1 MSFFNEANEDATTV
15 APEAAATGPR
25 VGFLESFAVGYQ
37 EQVRA
42 SAMYGIEDQMWRLDA
57 EQTEAL
63 RKAGIENIPQL
74 SPESFGMLAE
84 NLPGPPNDP
93 GDYLNTARYFEDG
106 GTPEFASK
114 LDEYDKRIGE
124 LREKYPNLNLR
135 TSREMWENV
144 KGAAKEAE
152 GRAVNDRR
160 TMGGSVGGFLGAAVG
175 GMNPN
180 TDPLNFLTTPIGGAG
195 KTILMRVAG
204 QAGAQG
210 LIEGVNQITGVQEQR
225 RLLGLEYGIGDAVT
239 RVAGATVGGAAL
251 QGVGE
256 GVAFGLRRWFK
267 SGPTDMAPPPTP
279 EALNRPALPDTSA
292 VPPHAIPADENLA
305 AAKLTRAPETYIDYL
320 HEQSPLSV
328 TRGGRAR
335 TVLDLDYMT
344 TRLDDWNGEAPWQV
358 APKTDTA
365 ITLPRSDFIAP
376 DAQRFAER
384 AQVNDL
390 ARRVDPETFQKYDA
404 LAQRKETYNRWLDE
418 LGDTRDANLQA
429 RIDELDTRIYTMA
442 EKADAATGKRA
453 AKVRKDVQAL
463 QAEKEAFIADAATQG
478 KETPDMARVRRA
490 LMKDDE
496 KMRDLA
502 PLVSRA
508 YARANQKWA
517 NTDADRKAV
526 LDMIRQGRRE
536 LPVDETMGRVVD
548 SVSAMALV
556 DRAPILR
563 QVDKVAGTLKADAD
577 AGDVAQ
583 AIVAANMKVM
593 DEAVEQYRASLDG
606 LIKTDPNGEIEI
618 NGSRV
623 KLNLDKDTIFVPN
636 EEGTGG
642 REITIRQLLE
652 ENKMDE
658 YELEAVSSCS
668 LRKTS

>member
-1 MSFFNEANEDATTV
+1 MSFFNETNDDAITV

-25 VGFLESFAVGYQ
+25 VGFLESFAVGWE

-42 SAMYGIEDQMWRLDA
+42 SAMYGIEDQMWKLDS

-63 RKAGIENIPQL
+63 RRAGVENIPQL

-84 NLPGPPNDP
+84 NMPGPPNDP
-93 GDYLNTARYFEDG
+93 GDYLNTARFFEDG
-106 GTPEFASK
+106 GTPEFASR
-114 LDEYDKRIGE
+114 LDEYDKRVDE
-124 LREKYPNLNLR
+124 LRKQYPQLGLR
-135 TSREMWENV
+135 TSREMWETV
-144 KGAAKEAE
+144 KAQAKEAE
-152 GRAVNDRR
+152 NRAYNDRR
-160 TMGGSVGGFLGAAVG
+160 TLGGEVGSFLGGAAAS
-175 GMNPN
+175 MNPN
-180 TDPLNFLTTPIGGAG
+180 TDPLNFLTLGVGGIGRSIA
-195 KTILMRVAG
+195 TRIAG

-225 RLLGLEYGIGDAVT
+225 RLLGLEYGIGDAVS
-239 RVAGATVGGAAL
+239 RVAGAAIGGAAL

-267 SGPTDMAPPPTP
+267 SSPIDAAPKPTP
-279 EALNRPALPDTSA
+279 EVLNRPPLPDTSV

-305 AAKLTRAPETYIDYL
+305 AAKLTRAPETYVDYL

-344 TRLDDWNGEAPWQV
+344 TRLEDWNGELPWRV
-358 APKTDTA
+358 PPKTDTA
-365 ITLPRSDFIAP
+365 VTLPQSDFIAP
-376 DAQRFAER
+376 DMQRFADR

-390 ARRVDPETFQKYDA
+390 ARRIDPETFNKYDA
-404 LAQRKETYNRWLDE
+404 LAQRKETYNRWLQE
-418 LGDTRDANLQA
+418 LGEKRDADLQA
-429 RIDELDTRIYTMA
+429 RIDELDTRIYALA

-453 AKVRKDVQAL
+453 AKVRKDIQAL
-463 QAEKEAFIADAATQG
+463 QAEKEAFIADAAASG

-536 LPVDETMGRVVD
+536 LPVDETMSRVID
-548 SVSAMALV
+548 NVSEMTLL

-563 QVDKVAGTLKADAD
+563 QVDKVADVVKKDAD
-577 AGDVAQ
+577 SADIAQ
-583 AIVAANMKVM
+583 AIVAENMKAL
-593 DEAVEQYRASLDG
+593 DEAVEQYRSSLDG

-623 KLNLDKDTIFVPN
+623 KLNLDKDKIFVPN

-642 REITIRQLLE
+642 REITIRQMLE

-658 YELEAVSSCS
+658 YELEAVSTCS